1 MFILR
6 PPVKQNRI
14 RKEITPNRTLEF
26 CKIFNS
32 LSYRHN
38 THVTQTCHSCHIDML
53 RWLYVVSYLRGLI
66 YLFPFIFTFCRTF
79 IKFAIGSIWAGQRMD
94 QSLFYLLADIEKAAD
109 IQTLSAKIFEN
120 SGNIWIVKGYSLLMV
135 E

>member
-1 MFILR
+1 
-6 PPVKQNRI
+6 
-14 RKEITPNRTLEF
+14 
-26 CKIFNS
+26 
-32 LSYRHN
+32 
-38 THVTQTCHSCHIDML
+38 ML